1 MTVSVTSAGSLEMAF
16 SSSNDDDAISDINI
30 TPLVDVMLVLLVVF
44 IVTAPLLTN
53 AIPLNLPQT
62 VATAPLD
69 EAKPV
74 AISIDAKGG
83 LFIDGDALAEEQLPD
98 TLQNLH
104 ARDPEVSL
112 TLRAD
117 TVTDYG
123 HVARVLADVQRSG
136 ITRLSVITESP

>member
-1 MTVSVTSAGSLEMAF
+1 MFAISAGSLEMAF

-62 VATAPLD
+62 QSTAPLD
-69 EAKPV
+69 DAKPV
-74 AISIDAKGG
+74 AISIDVSGG
-83 LFIDGDALAEEQLPD
+83 LFVDEQPLAEEQLPD

-104 ARDPEVSL
+104 ERDPEVAL

-117 TVTDYG
+117 TATDYG
-123 HVARVLADVQRSG
+123 RVARVLADVQRSG
-136 ITRLSVITESP
+136 ITRLAVITESP

>member
-69 EAKPV
+69 DAKPV

>member
-1 MTVSVTSAGSLEMAF
+1 M
-16 SSSNDDDAISDINI
+16 
-30 TPLVDVMLVLLVVF
+30 
-44 IVTAPLLTN
+44 
-53 AIPLNLPQT
+53 
-62 VATAPLD
+62 
-69 EAKPV
+69 
-74 AISIDAKGG
+74 
-83 LFIDGDALAEEQLPD
+83 FIDGDALAEEQLPD

>member
-1 MTVSVTSAGSLEMAF
+1 MSVISAGSLEMAF

-69 EAKPV
+69 DAKPV

-83 LFIDGDALAEEQLPD
+83 LFIDGESLAEEQLPD

-104 ARDPEVSL
+104 ARDPEVAL

-136 ITRLSVITESP
+136 ITRLAVITESP